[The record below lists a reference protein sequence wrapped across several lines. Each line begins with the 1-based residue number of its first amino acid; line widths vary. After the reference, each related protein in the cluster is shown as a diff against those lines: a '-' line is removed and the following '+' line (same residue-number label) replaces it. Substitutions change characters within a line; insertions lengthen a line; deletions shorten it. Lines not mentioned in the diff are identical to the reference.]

1 MLDGAPI
8 ASYLQTMSA
17 RTIIALLAPLAL
29 IGCTSSNRQA
39 TDLRVK
45 TELVNLGERVEQITE
60 RLDTIEGQNERLA
73 RQVETLER
81 ALRDARDVSASDAR
95 ELTAQVTTLKKEIV
109 AIDTARREDRKVIVD
124 EITARVANMIKQLA
138 PAAPS
143 RRSQSGYEHTV
154 QPGQTLSEIASH
166 YKVTTDRIVEA
177 NKLANPNSIR
187 VGQKL
192 FIPD

>member
-1 MLDGAPI
+1 MLDETPVQHYVQA
-8 ASYLQTMSA
+8 MSA
-17 RTIIALLAPLAL
+17 RTVIALLAPIAL

-39 TDLRVK
+39 TDLRVR

-60 RLDTIEGQNERLA
+60 RLDTIENQNDRLTK
-73 RQVETLER
+73 QIEILER
-81 ALRDARDVSASDAR
+81 AMRDARDVSISDAR
-95 ELTAQVTTLKKEIV
+95 KLTTQLTTLKKEIV
-109 AIDTARREDRKVIVD
+109 AVDMARREDRKIIVD
-124 EITARVANMIKQLA
+124 EITARVAEMMKQLA
-138 PAAPS
+138 PAAAS
-143 RRSQSGYEHTV
+143 IRSQSGYEHTV
-154 QPGQTLSEIASH
+154 QPRQTLSEIAAH

>member
-1 MLDGAPI
+1 
-8 ASYLQTMSA
+8 MSA
-17 RTIIALLAPLAL
+17 RTVIALLAPFAL

-39 TDLRVK
+39 TDLRVR

-60 RLDTIEGQNERLA
+60 RLDTIENQNDRLTK
-73 RQVETLER
+73 QIEILER
-81 ALRDARDVSASDAR
+81 AMRDARDVSISDAR
-95 ELTAQVTTLKKEIV
+95 KLTTQLTTLKKEIV
-109 AIDTARREDRKVIVD
+109 AVDTARREDRKIIVD
-124 EITARVANMIKQLA
+124 EITARVAEMMKQLA

-143 RRSQSGYEHTV
+143 MRSQSGYEHTI
-154 QPGQTLSEIASH
+154 QPGQTLSEIAAH